1 MNDEGVE
8 ENAIMKKC
16 LILILNDESFIIHQV
31 GKVDREQFGKT
42 KLFWVRA
49 SICLKSSSV

>member
-8 ENAIMKKC
+8 ESVIMKRF

-31 GKVDREQFGKT
+31 GKVDREQFGKRE
-42 KLFWVRA
+42 LQR
-49 SICLKSSSV
+49 LGKSKYLLEK